1 MEDRVGAG
9 GRTVLATS
17 RTLSLRPGAARSAV
31 QTCLDSFAEVS
42 SGPATEVRLNLPA
55 GVRAVVHAAPLRGA
69 SAEDR
74 SLLVGTIRSP
84 RGWVTVPVE
93 IETAPVSATRS
104 ELVVRPVGPICLRST
119 SHRRLFER
127 SSHALADFFRV
138 EIELAALS
146 AAPAAA
152 RRAHPAFVPA
162 PVSIAV

>member
-1 MEDRVGAG
+1 
-9 GRTVLATS
+9 
-17 RTLSLRPGAARSAV
+17 V
-31 QTCLDSFAEVS
+31 QTCVGSFAQVS
-42 SGPATEVRLNLPA
+42 SGPDTEVRLNLPA
-55 GVRAVVHAAPLRGA
+55 GVRAALHAAPLRGA
-69 SAEDR
+69 SAGER

-93 IETAPVSATRS
+93 IETAPVSATCC
-104 ELVVRPVGPICLRST
+104 ELVVRPVGPVCLRSG

-127 SSHALADFFRV
+127 SSHALADFFRM

-146 AAPAAA
+146 GAPAAS